1 MKEKR
6 RYGKSLMLGAGLAIA
21 VFAVVSLDLNQL
33 LRGSLDWISGLGT
46 WGPIAFVFFYVAAC
60 ILFLAGSL
68 LTLGGGFV
76 FGVVKGSLFVWIS
89 AIFGVSVSF
98 LIGRY
103 LARDWVTKKIEG
115 HEGFK
120 RIDEAIAEEGWK
132 IVGLTRLSPGFP
144 FNLLNYSLGLTK
156 VSFRDYF
163 CASCLGMLPG
173 TLMYVYLGSLA
184 GDLVVVGQTGQ
195 TRSPAE
201 WTLYMTGLLATLAVT
216 VYITRIARRALDRRI
231 A

>member
-6 RYGKSLMLGAGLAIA
+6 RYGKILMLGAGLVVT

-33 LRGSLDWISGLGT
+33 LRASLDWISGLGP
-46 WGPIAFVFFYVAAC
+46 WGPIAFALFYVAAC
-60 ILFLAGSL
+60 ILFLPGSL
-68 LTLGGGFV
+68 LTLGGGFI

-89 AIFGVSVSF
+89 AVLGASVSF

-103 LARDWVTKKIEG
+103 LARDWVAKKIEG
-115 HEGFK
+115 HDGFK

-132 IVGLTRLSPGFP
+132 IVGLTRLSPVFP

-163 CASCLGMLPG
+163 LASCVGMLPG
-173 TLMYVYLGSLA
+173 TLIYVYLGSLA
-184 GDLVVVGQTGQ
+184 GDLALLGQAGE
-195 TRSPAE
+195 TRSPVE
-201 WTLYMTGLLATLAVT
+201 WTLYVVGLLATLAVT

>member
-6 RYGKSLMLGAGLAIA
+6 RYGKSLMLGAGLVIA

-46 WGPIAFVFFYVAAC
+46 WGSIAFVFFYVAAC

-89 AIFGVSVSF
+89 AIFGSSVSF

>member
-46 WGPIAFVFFYVAAC
+46 WGSIAFVFFYVAAC
-60 ILFLAGSL
+60 ILFLPGSL

-163 CASCLGMLPG
+163 FASCLGMLPG

>member
-6 RYGKSLMLGAGLAIA
+6 RYGKSLVLGAGLVIA

-46 WGPIAFVFFYVAAC
+46 WGPIAFVFFYVAAF

-76 FGVVKGSLFVWIS
+76 FGVLKGSLFGWIS
-89 AIFGVSVSF
+89 AIFGASVSF

-144 FNLLNYSLGLTK
+144 FNLLNYSLVLTK
-156 VSFRDYF
+156 LSFRDYF
-163 CASCLGMLPG
+163 FASCLGMRPG
-173 TLMYVYLGSLA
+173 TLMYVYLGSFA
-184 GDLVVVGQTGQ
+184 RDLVVVGQTGQ
-195 TRSPAE
+195 TRSSAE
-201 WTLYMTGLLATLAVT
+201 WTLYVTGLLGTLAVT

>member
-6 RYGKSLMLGAGLAIA
+6 RYGKILMLGAGLVIA
-21 VFAVVSLDLNQL
+21 VLALVSLDLNQL
-33 LRGSLDWISGLGT
+33 LRGSLNWISGLGS
-46 WGPIAFVFFYVAAC
+46 WGPIVFIFFYVAAC
-60 ILFLAGSL
+60 ILFLPGSL

-89 AIFGVSVSF
+89 AILGASVCF

-115 HEGFK
+115 HESFK

-132 IVGLTRLSPGFP
+132 IVGLTRLSPVFP
-144 FNLLNYSLGLTK
+144 FNLLNYGLGLTK

-163 CASCLGMLPG
+163 LASCLGMLPG
-173 TLMYVYLGSLA
+173 TLLYVYLGSLA
-184 GDLVVVGQTGQ
+184 GDLALLGQTGQ
-195 TRSPAE
+195 TRSPVE
-201 WTLYMTGLLATLAVT
+201 WTLYLVGLLATLAVT